1 MWHRL
6 KGIQSGRMCRGFK
19 MKHRISCIYGH
30 ESKVQNEHTF
40 RIKHIINI
48 GNVFCR
54 AHKLVVSN
62 VAVVG
67 ANQQHKTIRNHKI
80 SEAWGLGWVW
90 FGFSVFIICSRKL
103 GKNGALWTAPTPPS
117 YMQSI
122 ISIGIFDESLIQK
135 VSLNNAYECR
145 SPLSVCCSLLRPHE
159 YKQMGAFCAH
169 FLFTLC
175 TKTKPN
181 RSELAHSRSRS
192 CFPYH
197 PRYYVDGK
205 TFIFLLLF
213 PLTGCWRVLFSVYI
227 STRLYRIH
235 SIYFSLLF
243 EFHFYL
249 YYVLITFWWF
259 FTFIFFAV
267 SQFRDGILFSFS
279 PVSLSLSFS
288 LLLLFPVIEFVNH
301 CCTPTH
307 WTWIQRNY
315 LFSI

>member
-1 MWHRL
+1 
-6 KGIQSGRMCRGFK
+6 
-19 MKHRISCIYGH
+19 
-30 ESKVQNEHTF
+30 
-40 RIKHIINI
+40 
-48 GNVFCR
+48 
-54 AHKLVVSN
+54 
-62 VAVVG
+62 
-67 ANQQHKTIRNHKI
+67 
-80 SEAWGLGWVW
+80 
-90 FGFSVFIICSRKL
+90 
-103 GKNGALWTAPTPPS
+103 
-117 YMQSI
+117 
-122 ISIGIFDESLIQK
+122 
-135 VSLNNAYECR
+135 
-145 SPLSVCCSLLRPHE
+145 
-159 YKQMGAFCAH
+159 MGAFCAH

-197 PRYYVDGK
+197 PRYYVDGR

-279 PVSLSLSFS
+279 PVSLSLVLSLVFS
-288 LLLLFPVIEFVNH
+288 LAPFSSYWIRKSLLYTDSLNVNSTQLFVFNIKKMCVLSETMH
-301 CCTPTH
+301 TD
-307 WTWIQRNY
+307 
-315 LFSI
+315 L